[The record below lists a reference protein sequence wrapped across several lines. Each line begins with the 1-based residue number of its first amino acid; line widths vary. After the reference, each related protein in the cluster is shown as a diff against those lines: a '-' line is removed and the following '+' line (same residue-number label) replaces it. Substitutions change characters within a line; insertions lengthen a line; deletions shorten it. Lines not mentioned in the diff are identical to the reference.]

1 MQQHILSSQPRTGTR
16 SAFYGKSIVHV
27 SPRQTTS
34 FNARKSVTTRA
45 AFGIK
50 LPGFDKKQELSA
62 PPTISYKDPDIPV
75 TQVHSPQEFQ
85 DLMKANPGKLT
96 ILMAKAAG
104 CRPCRA
110 FAKHYYAAAKHY
122 SDSVFVE
129 ILGDESL
136 DNRGMMK
143 ELKIKVTP
151 TFVLFRNGESVHQH
165 GGINQKNFHTA
176 IQEQLG
182 AEEAGFGKW
191 EHLIVEEEKKEDGG
205 H

>member
-1 MQQHILSSQPRTGTR
+1 
-16 SAFYGKSIVHV
+16 
-27 SPRQTTS
+27 
-34 FNARKSVTTRA
+34 
-45 AFGIK
+45 
-50 LPGFDKKQELSA
+50 
-62 PPTISYKDPDIPV
+62 
-75 TQVHSPQEFQ
+75 
-85 DLMKANPGKLT
+85 MKANPGKLT

-122 SDSVFVE
+122 GDCVFVE
-129 ILGDESL
+129 ILGDESP

-151 TFVLFRNGESVHQH
+151 TFVLFRDGKNVHQH

-176 IQEQLG
+176 IQEQLN

-191 EHLIVEEEKKEDGG
+191 DHLIVEEEKKEGGG